1 MIAGVSLWIQVA
13 LPFFA
18 LAIKLIV
25 MNYSIYHFKKTN
37 KASNENIPTKFVW
50 GFVAVCLLLAYGLPA
65 INK

>member
-37 KASNENIPTKFVW
+37 KASNENIPMIREFYSEEDTME
-50 GFVAVCLLLAYGLPA
+50 
-65 INK
+65 